1 MKPCLTYRP
10 LFKPSRSAGQA
21 ARIYNK
27 FEVLCTA
34 GSIFTGQLKAD
45 FSVNSAKI
53 CQKEVAN
60 QLAVWHIGGMTDQ
73 ENVGLNE
80 RIKGAKSLAELASLK
95 QIGKNQRYVEPRTLR
110 RRVKLIKA
118 AEVRLGKKVPA

>member
-1 MKPCLTYRP
+1 LTYRP

>member
-1 MKPCLTYRP
+1 LTAFR
-10 LFKPSRSAGQA
+10 KTAGQA

>member
-1 MKPCLTYRP
+1 MTYRP

>member
-1 MKPCLTYRP
+1 LTYRP

-73 ENVGLNE
+73 KNVGLNE

-118 AEVRLGKKVPA
+118 AEVRLGKASA

>member
-1 MKPCLTYRP
+1 MTAFRKT
-10 LFKPSRSAGQA
+10 AGQA

-60 QLAVWHIGGMTDQ
+60 QLAVWHIGGMTRPYFVMLTNQD
-73 ENVGLNE
+73 GT
-80 RIKGAKSLAELASLK
+80 RIVPLVDEEGDLVMFSHWIAADEAGRTSLMGSAFGYEVFK
-95 QIGKNQRYVEPRTLR
+95 QGDGE
-110 RRVKLIKA
+110 
-118 AEVRLGKKVPA
+118 